1 MDIVQKSW
9 KVNKTTN
16 KMKNIWEKL
25 KALKEPLKKL
35 NKIDFLSVTLKVE
48 QARVEL
54 NVVHQG

>member
-16 KMKNIWEKL
+16 KMKNTWEKL

-35 NKIDFLSVTLKVE
+35 NKIDFLSITLKVE